1 MFLLEKE
8 ITCFGNF
15 AKFVVFIRSSFL
27 VLCIYS
33 FSWLRA
39 VKYNIKDRCN
49 THCILEIFIQWSINF
64 ELLSILYI
72 PVHSKENIFKVGIKK
87 LTFLKYSTIASDVVS
102 LWSIFGL
109 FLCYSS
115 ITAKAYFTLIKKNN
129 RSTYCLFGL
138 RIHELYIYRVIF
150 WKVFSLKDFAPL

>member
-102 LWSIFGL
+102 LWSSPLALVFDVSPLNPHGSPTSATTIPL
-109 FLCYSS
+109 SLLSFL
-115 ITAKAYFTLIKKNN
+115 LKNQYYDN
-129 RSTYCLFGL
+129 MIL
-138 RIHELYIYRVIF
+138 
-150 WKVFSLKDFAPL
+150 